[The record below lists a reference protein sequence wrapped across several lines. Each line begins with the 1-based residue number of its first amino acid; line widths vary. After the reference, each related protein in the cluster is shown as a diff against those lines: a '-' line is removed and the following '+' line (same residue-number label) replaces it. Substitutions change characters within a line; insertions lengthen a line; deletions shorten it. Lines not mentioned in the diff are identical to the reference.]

1 MTTAVKGREST
12 EGVRVRVEP
21 EACGFAAVVRVRPTG
36 EGRFRVSVESGC
48 DSVNHWIDALEPE
61 ETLALLRPAG
71 AARFLAGALKAL
83 PHVTC
88 PVPLGILRAV
98 EVLAGAALPSV
109 AVIRTESEHS
119 KTT

>member
-21 EACGFAAVVRVRPTG
+21 GACGFEAVASIRPAG

-48 DSVNHWIDALEPE
+48 DRVTRWIDELEP
-61 ETLALLRPAG
+61 LRAHSLLRPEG
-71 AARFLAGALKAL
+71 AARFLEGALKAL

-88 PVPLGILRAV
+88 PVPMGILRAA

-109 AVIRTESEHS
+109 AVIRTETEHS